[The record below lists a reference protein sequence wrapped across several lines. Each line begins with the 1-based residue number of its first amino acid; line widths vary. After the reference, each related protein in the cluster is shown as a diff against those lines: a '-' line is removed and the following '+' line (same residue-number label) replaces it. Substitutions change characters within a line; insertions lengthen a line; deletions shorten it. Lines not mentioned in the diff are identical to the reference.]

1 MLSTFFSS
9 RYIRW
14 NGNFGVEHCL
24 RAHLL
29 FHVHRDFLS
38 PNEIFSLWRNKIRD
52 LLSTT
57 ELYFESNGNA
67 PFQFINSSKNA
78 MQQLSILWTRGRQ
91 SLLNFFTNESIEEIE
106 NLCLFLIIIYTKL
119 KNNNISETFGTRFFD
134 TLCTWYFSTLKK
146 FSREN
151 YHRIGMQMEAKVH
164 LTFKTFG
171 VSSHGQ

>member
-67 PFQFINSSKNA
+67 PFQFINSSNNA
-78 MQQLSILWTRGRQ
+78 MQQLSILWGRQ
-91 SLLNFFTNESIEEIE
+91 SLLKFFYQWK
-106 NLCLFLIIIYTKL
+106 LFIRSWKIK
-119 KNNNISETFGTRFFD
+119 NISETFGTRFFD
-134 TLCTWYFSTLKK
+134 TLCTWYFSTL
-146 FSREN
+146 EN

>member
-91 SLLNFFTNESIEEIE
+91 SLLKFFYQWK
-106 NLCLFLIIIYTKL
+106 LFIRSWKIK
-119 KNNNISETFGTRFFD
+119 NISETFGTRFFD

-151 YHRIGMQMEAKVH
+151 YHRIGMQMEVKVH

>member
-1 MLSTFFSS
+1 MIKYRLFTRCEFVNRTTNISDIPVKISRYEMLSTFFSS

-67 PFQFINSSKNA
+67 PFQFINSSNNA
-78 MQQLSILWTRGRQ
+78 MQQLSILWGRQ
-91 SLLNFFTNESIEEIE
+91 SLLKFFYQWIHRGN
-106 NLCLFLIIIYTKL
+106 
-119 KNNNISETFGTRFFD
+119 
-134 TLCTWYFSTLKK
+134 
-146 FSREN
+146 REFVSLPN
-151 YHRIGMQMEAKVH
+151 YYLYEVEK
-164 LTFKTFG
+164 
-171 VSSHGQ
+171 

>member
-119 KNNNISETFGTRFFD
+119 KNKKYFWNFWDEIFRYSLHLIFF
-134 TLCTWYFSTLKK
+134 YFKK
-146 FSREN
+146 VFAWKLS
-151 YHRIGMQMEAKVH
+151 
-164 LTFKTFG
+164 
-171 VSSHGQ
+171 